1 MDLHL
6 KNKVSLVCAASE
18 GLGKASALEL
28 AREGSRVAICSRSK
42 EKLISTQKEIIDE
55 TGAEVEIFVTDLTVH
70 EEIKQLQKEVKNKLG
85 DIEILVNNTGGPP
98 PGTFEKHTDEDWQS
112 AINLTMMSVLR

>member
-1 MDLHL
+1 MDLQL

-42 EKLISTQKEIIDE
+42 EKLVSAYSQLKIGSPLNEKNHVGPLIDKDAVNLYLNAIEKAVDEGIVDDKINEYFDRSKMYLESISKNTIKIAI
-55 TGAEVEIFVTDLTVH
+55 TVA
-70 EEIKQLQKEVKNKLG
+70 V
-85 DIEILVNNTGGPP
+85 
-98 PGTFEKHTDEDWQS
+98 
-112 AINLTMMSVLR
+112 